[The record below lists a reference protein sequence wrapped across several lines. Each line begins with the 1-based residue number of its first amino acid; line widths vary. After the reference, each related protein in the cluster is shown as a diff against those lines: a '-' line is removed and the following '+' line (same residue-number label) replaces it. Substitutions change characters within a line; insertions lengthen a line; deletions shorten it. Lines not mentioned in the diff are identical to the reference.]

1 MRRQRNQPQC
11 FDAFTLIELLVVIAI
26 IAILAGLLLPAI
38 NRAKQKALRA
48 NCLSNL
54 SQLGIAFTLYL
65 EDYADYFPD
74 RRDLKSSL
82 PGGYR
87 QGPTWP
93 VTSDPRA
100 GWAAVVYQDYIANNR
115 LWSCPA
121 ATASPLLAGA
131 NEVNQVFTNSPD
143 PTATNGL
150 FTQYWM
156 WRFDRPDNPVPL
168 DDFWGKPFS
177 QVIPD
182 LQAANDPTVGQP
194 TSPSDVEW
202 VVDPYFPGTI
212 PTVAASLHGLSPHHG
227 GMDRLYLDTHV
238 QYSKDPRIQ

>member
-1 MRRQRNQPQC
+1 MCRRQNNSYRSS
-11 FDAFTLIELLVVIAI
+11 AFTLIELLVVIGI
-26 IAILAGLLLPAI
+26 IAILAGLLLPALS
-38 NRAKQKALRA
+38 RAKRKAQRA

-54 SQLGIAFTLYL
+54 TQLGIAFTLYL
-65 EDYADYFPD
+65 EDYADCFPD
-74 RRDLKSSL
+74 RRDLKSNL

-100 GWAAVVYQDYIANNR
+100 GWAAVVYQDYLANNR
-115 LWSCPA
+115 LWYCPA
-121 ATASPLLAGA
+121 ATALPTLANA

-143 PTATNGL
+143 STATNGL

-168 DDFWGKPFS
+168 DDFWGKPLS
-177 QVIPD
+177 GVISD
-182 LQAANDPTVGQP
+182 LQVANDPTVGQP

-202 VVDPYFPGTI
+202 VVDPYFPRTI
-212 PTVAASLHGLSPHHG
+212 PTVAPALLGLSPHHG
-227 GMDRLYLDTHV
+227 GMDRLYLDAHV
-238 QYSKDPRIQ
+238 QFSKDPRIQ